1 MEDLIAAAELRVFV
15 GDGVEAVRTARD
27 HLLHAV
33 LRERRDVLLRLQL
46 PEVFVTDPACR
57 IAVAGLFRAKDGELD
72 VRGPEDRDESPRHAL
87 VAAVDRGGA
96 ADEVEVFGVG
106 VLRERRHAELLGP
119 VAPGVTRLAPG
130 IS

>member
-57 IAVAGLFRAKDGELD
+57 IAVAGLFRAKDGERD

-87 VAAVDRGGA
+87 VAAVDGGRR
-96 ADEVEVFGVG
+96 ADEGEGLRRGVFPGRP
-106 VLRERRHAELLGP
+106 LPAALGP
-119 VAPGVTRLAPG
+119 VV
-130 IS
+130 